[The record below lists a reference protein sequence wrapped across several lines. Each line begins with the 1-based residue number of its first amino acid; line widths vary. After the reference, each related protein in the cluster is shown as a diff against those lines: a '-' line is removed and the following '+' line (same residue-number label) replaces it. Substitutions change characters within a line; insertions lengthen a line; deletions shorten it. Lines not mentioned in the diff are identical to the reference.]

1 MKEFFVCLLAS
12 LVFILFYFGAIAL
25 TIPNFSAA
33 ALFLA
38 LSIFGAHVLI
48 RLR

>member
-1 MKEFFVCLLAS
+1 MREFFVCLLAS

-25 TIPNFSAA
+25 TEPNFKAA

-38 LSIFGAHVLI
+38 LSIFAAHILI
-48 RLR
+48 RVR